1 MKNKTPMFS
10 IKKQTLAFSLSL
22 VMGVNAV
29 GMLSASTAMAT
40 DLNVAAPI
48 VDLDLLNQSSV
59 EGTKQQLESLQK
71 TLAQVDTLIAKFEE
85 YKKTAMASSDQP
97 VVTFM
102 RMTIGLIG
110 LTSGMVHMKNAQADA
125 SLSLITT
132 AVSGVLST
140 ALESYVKN
148 GRVDIDILSQTLV
161 AHQAELSKGLDA
173 AVASGDMSASDR
185 QLVAQAV
192 EQIGNINNDLSDTA
206 SEIQEKISVGQQEAT
221 LAAVAL
227 IGFKYLS
234 KFLPASVRE
243 SLVIKM
249 PKTTSVAQK
258 AGQSGVVVGAKTL
271 GTMNLAPLL
280 SSLAGLTSPSAMKQI
295 DKILANLYST
305 RANIIAQQ
313 VK

>member
-1 MKNKTPMFS
+1 M
-10 IKKQTLAFSLSL
+10 
-22 VMGVNAV
+22 
-29 GMLSASTAMAT
+29 
-40 DLNVAAPI
+40 
-48 VDLDLLNQSSV
+48 
-59 EGTKQQLESLQK
+59 
-71 TLAQVDTLIAKFEE
+71 
-85 YKKTAMASSDQP
+85 
-97 VVTFM
+97 
-102 RMTIGLIG
+102 
-110 LTSGMVHMKNAQADA
+110 
-125 SLSLITT
+125 
-132 AVSGVLST
+132 
-140 ALESYVKN
+140 
-148 GRVDIDILSQTLV
+148 
-161 AHQAELSKGLDA
+161 
-173 AVASGDMSASDR
+173 
-185 QLVAQAV
+185 
-192 EQIGNINNDLSDTA
+192 
-206 SEIQEKISVGQQEAT
+206 
-221 LAAVAL
+221 AL